1 MSSVM
6 HGLFSKANLRSALLH
21 YLSGLS
27 LYGLAVAF
35 YHWNRYYAGFL
46 DPSVKGILLYAFI
59 AYAAIMPFV
68 FLFPG
73 SRNIEG
79 HKPAIVFR
87 VLWRTSADFLRYL
100 ERFTKE
106 PGYRMRGVSAS
117 ERTALLFMVVKLFF
131 LPLMLNF
138 MVSHLRAFIGFI
150 PQLPGL
156 RLSIDS
162 LSSAGYAVALAT
174 IFLID
179 TAFFSFGYLFEAG
192 FLRNKV
198 RSVEPTFLGWSVAL
212 LCYPPFNSL
221 LEKYAAWW
229 PSDYAQFPTMEVT
242 FAARLAVVAFMLVY
256 VWATVSLGTKCS
268 NLTNRGIVTTGAYRL
283 VRHPA
288 YVSKNLAW
296 WVTLLPIMSL
306 PVFASMSV
314 WTFVYFL
321 RAVTEERHLIA
332 DPDYQ
337 SYCRQTRYRFV
348 PFVY

>member
-1 MSSVM
+1 MR
-6 HGLFSKANLRSALLH
+6 GLFSKANIKSALQH
-21 YLSGLS
+21 YLAGLA
-27 LYGLAVAF
+27 LYGLAVLL
-35 YHWNRYYAGFL
+35 YHKNRYYAGFL
-46 DPSVKGILLYAFI
+46 DPSVKGFLLYAFV

-68 FLFPG
+68 FLFPM
-73 SRNIEG
+73 SRNIGE

-87 VLWRTSADFLRYL
+87 VLWRTSAEFLRYL
-100 ERFTKE
+100 GRFTRE
-106 PGYRMRGVSAS
+106 PGYRMRGLSSS
-117 ERTALLFMVVKLFF
+117 ERTAILFMAVKLFF
-131 LPLMLNF
+131 LPVMLNF
-138 MVSHLRAFIGFI
+138 MVAHLRSFIGFV
-150 PQLPGL
+150 PQMGGL
-156 RLSIDS
+156 RLGIDS
-162 LSSAGYAVALAT
+162 LTSAGYMVALTT

-192 FLRNKV
+192 FLKNKV
-198 RSVEPTFLGWSVAL
+198 RSVEPTFLGWAVAL

-221 LEKYAAWW
+221 LERYAAWW
-229 PSDYAQFPTMEVT
+229 PSDYAAFPTPELT
-242 FAARLAVVAFMLVY
+242 FIARLAVVAFMLVY

-268 NLTNRGIVTTGAYRL
+268 NLTNRGIVTTGAYRF

-288 YVSKNLAW
+288 YISKNLAW

-306 PVFASMSV
+306 SVFAAMSV

-337 SYCRQTRYRFV
+337 AYCRKTKYRFV